1 MASQSKNKTVMK
13 EKEVEVKDVSN
24 VKNVVLWILSAVIL
38 VFAIGGNYVL
48 LKQYSEF
55 FEQNAL
61 YSLFRGIGLIV
72 LILVSLL
79 VLVFTTQGKKVVT
92 FSKESVNELRKVVWP
107 TWPETRQTTGIV
119 CVVACLVAVMR
130 CIFDLIF
137 GSILGALI

>member
-24 VKNVVLWILSAVIL
+24 EKNVVLWILSAVIL

-107 TWPETRQTTGIV
+107 TWPETRQTTVIV
-119 CVVACLVAVMR
+119 CVVACLVAVML

-137 GSILGALI
+137 GAILGALS

>member
-24 VKNVVLWILSAVIL
+24 AKNVVLWILSAVIL

-61 YSLFRGIGLIV
+61 YSLFRGICLIV

-107 TWPETRQTTGIV
+107 TWPETRQTTVIV
-119 CVVACLVAVMR
+119 CVVACLVAVML

-137 GSILGALI
+137 GAILGALS

>member
-13 EKEVEVKDVSN
+13 EKDVEVKDVSN
-24 VKNVVLWILSAVIL
+24 AKNVVLWILSAVIL

-107 TWPETRQTTGIV
+107 TWPETRQTTVIV
-119 CVVACLVAVMR
+119 CVVACLVAVML

-137 GSILGALI
+137 GAILGALS

>member
-13 EKEVEVKDVSN
+13 EKEVVVKEDSN
-24 VKNVVLWILSAVIL
+24 VKNVALWILSAVIL
-38 VFAIGGNYVL
+38 VFAIGGNYIL
-48 LKQYSEF
+48 LKQYGKF
-55 FEQNAL
+55 FEENAL

-107 TWPETRQTTGIV
+107 TWPETRQTTVIV
-119 CVVACLVAVMR
+119 CVVACLVAVML

-137 GSILGALI
+137 GALLGALS

>member
-24 VKNVVLWILSAVIL
+24 AKNVVLWILSAVIL

-107 TWPETRQTTGIV
+107 TWPETRQTTVIV
-119 CVVACLVAVMR
+119 CVVACLVAVML

-137 GSILGALI
+137 GAILGALS

>member
-24 VKNVVLWILSAVIL
+24 AKNVVLWILSAVIL

-72 LILVSLL
+72 LILVS
-79 VLVFTTQGKKVVT
+79 K
-92 FSKESVNELRKVVWP
+92 P
-107 TWPETRQTTGIV
+107 I
-119 CVVACLVAVMR
+119 
-130 CIFDLIF
+130 
-137 GSILGALI
+137 

>member
-24 VKNVVLWILSAVIL
+24 AKNIVLWILSAVIL

-107 TWPETRQTTGIV
+107 TWPETRQTTVIV
-119 CVVACLVAVMR
+119 CVVACLVAVML

-137 GSILGALI
+137 GAILGALS

>member
-24 VKNVVLWILSAVIL
+24 AKNVVLWILSAVIL

-107 TWPETRQTTGIV
+107 TWPETRQTTVIV
-119 CVVACLVAVMR
+119 CVVACLVAVML

-137 GSILGALI
+137 GALLGALS